1 MPRGPGI
8 EGRPLAEI
16 TAPARSPH
24 RFEAL
29 DSWRGVCA
37 CAVVLFHL
45 NAATHFHHW
54 LNNGYVAV
62 DFFFVLSGFVIAS
75 AYQARIEGWIDLA
88 RFTVRRLG
96 RLYPLHL
103 LVLGAYVL
111 LELNRGFHHPAQFL
125 TGERSLPALAA
136 DLLLVQ
142 GFSGY
147 NLSWNMTAWS
157 ISVELW
163 VNLAFALL
171 AMWVGRRMP
180 WAAAAIAGGLALL
193 VGWPDLRLGPI
204 PAAESDILMTG
215 FACVMDFFL
224 GVVALNLHRLACARR
239 VRPPGWL
246 EWPAVALALAA
257 FAFAGSVS
265 TLELSAVF
273 FMVVLVFA
281 FEAGPVSQALKH
293 KAPLALGTA
302 SYSIY
307 LTHSLY
313 TLAAYHLVGWAGRS
327 LGRTWVTWTDER
339 DLLVLGGPWAM
350 DLVAAGCLAA
360 VIASSLVTYR
370 YVEDPARI
378 AFNRLSNRIQGRR
391 PSEVPHLT

>member
-1 MPRGPGI
+1 
-8 EGRPLAEI
+8 LAE
-16 TAPARSPH
+16 PANPSLH
-24 RFEAL
+24 RFQAL

-45 NAATHFHHW
+45 NAGTHFHRW

-75 AYQARIEGWIDLA
+75 AYQARIASWIEVA

-103 LVLGAYVL
+103 FVLGVYVL

-125 TGERSLPALAA
+125 TGERTLPALGA
-136 DLLLVQ
+136 DILLLQ
-142 GFSGY
+142 GFNGY
-147 NLSWNMTAWS
+147 DLSWNMTAWS

-171 AMWVGRRMP
+171 ALWVGRRMS
-180 WAAAAIAGGLALL
+180 WAAAAIAGVLALV
-193 VGWPDLRLGPI
+193 VGWPNLKLGAI
-204 PAAESDILMTG
+204 PVAETDILMTALG
-215 FACVMDFFL
+215 CIMDFFL
-224 GVVALNLHRLACARR
+224 GVTALNLYRLARER
-239 VRPPGWL
+239 DVRPPGWL
-246 EWPAVALALAA
+246 EWPALAA
-257 FAFAGSVS
+257 SLAVFAFAGALS
-265 TLELSAVF
+265 TLHLAAVF
-273 FMVVLVFA
+273 FAVVMVFA

-293 KAPLALGTA
+293 KALLTLGTA

-313 TLAAYHLVGWAGRS
+313 TLAAFHLIGWAGRG
-327 LGRTWVTWTDER
+327 LGQTWLVWTDER

-350 DLVAAGCLAA
+350 DLAAAACLAA
-360 VIASSLVTYR
+360 VIAGSIMTYR

-378 AFNRLSNRIQGRR
+378 AFNRLSNRVGAARSR
-391 PSEVPHLT
+391 EVTP

>member
-1 MPRGPGI
+1 
-8 EGRPLAEI
+8 LAEPA
-16 TAPARSPH
+16 APARTGH

-75 AYQARIEGWIDLA
+75 AYQARIASWIDVA

-103 LVLGAYVL
+103 LVLVAYVL
-111 LELNRGFHHPAQFL
+111 LELNRGVHHPAQFL
-125 TGERSLPALAA
+125 TGERTLPALAA

-171 AMWVGRRMP
+171 ALAVGRRMP
-180 WAAAAIAGGLALL
+180 WAAAAIAVGLALV

-204 PAAESDILMTG
+204 PEAESGILMTAL
-215 FACVMDFFL
+215 ACVMEFFL
-224 GVVALNLHRLACARR
+224 GMVAFNIYRLADARGL
-239 VRPPGWL
+239 RPPAWL
-246 EWPAVALALAA
+246 EWPALAA
-257 FAFAGSVS
+257 TLGVFAFAGSVS
-265 TLELSAVF
+265 TLAFAAVF
-273 FMVVLVFA
+273 FTVVLVFA
-281 FEAGPVSQALKH
+281 FEAGPVSRALKH
-293 KAPLALGTA
+293 PAPLALGTA

-360 VIASSLVTYR
+360 VIASSILTYR
-370 YVEDPARI
+370 YIEDPARI
-378 AFNRLSNRIQGRR
+378 AFNRLSNRIRSAR
-391 PSEVPHLT
+391 PSKLTP